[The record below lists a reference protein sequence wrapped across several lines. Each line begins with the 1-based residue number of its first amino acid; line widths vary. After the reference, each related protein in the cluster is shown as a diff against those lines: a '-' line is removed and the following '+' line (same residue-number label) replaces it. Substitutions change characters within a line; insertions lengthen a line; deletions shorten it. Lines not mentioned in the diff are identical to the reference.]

1 MIKLDNQF
9 LQDVG
14 LGELPDAD
22 KKEMRR
28 HIYEQL
34 ELRVGT
40 RLASGMTDAQLDEF
54 EALINNQDEAG
65 ALKWLET
72 NFPNYKEVVA
82 DELEKLKA
90 EVTISAP
97 QILEASNGQPQA
109 N

>member
-14 LGELPDAD
+14 LGELPDAE
-22 KKEMRR
+22 KKEMLR

-90 EVTISAP
+90 EVTLSAP